1 MNKSPLFLTIVTVV
15 VFFSLGEKAPTLGCL
30 LLIIAWGWAIFWLL
44 YRAQLLPEK
53 IMDLLA
59 KYTNKEALKAQLKE
73 AKEETKVI
81 DANDMAEKMRQQVI
95 GQDRIIGELSRGIAR
110 RMSVK
115 RRGKPIYSTLISGP
129 TGTGKT
135 ELAKA
140 VTKYLFD
147 DPKAMFRID
156 VGNMNE
162 NGVNT
167 LVGAPSGYIGS
178 DKGGT
183 LTNHLKLHPH
193 TVILFDEIEKAG
205 KDPTTKLYLLLL
217 SLLDEGRITDQST
230 GETIDATQCIIIMTS
245 NAAAKELGELAS
257 KLKGDEL
264 TRASKDALRSYFAPE
279 LLGRVDFVT
288 TVNNLDEMAR
298 AQICILHLVKI
309 ASDYGV
315 EVEHIEPEL
324 LVEALQK
331 WKLLEKYGVRELI
344 RELERM
350 AADHIIEAKQEGATQ
365 VRLGFADN
373 VITVEPTS
381 WENKTDHL
389 SDI

>member
-1 MNKSPLFLTIVTVV
+1 
-15 VFFSLGEKAPTLGCL
+15 
-30 LLIIAWGWAIFWLL
+30 
-44 YRAQLLPEK
+44 
-53 IMDLLA
+53 MDLLS
-59 KYTNKEALKAQLKE
+59 KYTNKDALKAQLKE
-73 AKEETKVI
+73 AEKVTRSI
-81 DANDMAEKMRQQVI
+81 DPEDMAAKMKQQVI
-95 GQDRIIGELSRGIAR
+95 GQGRIINELSRGIAR
-110 RMSVK
+110 RMSAK
-115 RRGKPIYSTLISGP
+115 RRGKPIFSTLISGP

-156 VGNMNE
+156 VGNMDAH
-162 NGVNT
+162 GVST
-167 LVGAPSGYIGS
+167 LVGSPAGYVGS

-183 LTNHLKLHPH
+183 LTNHLKLTPH

-230 GETIDATQCIIIMTS
+230 GETVDATDAIIMMTS

-257 KLKGDEL
+257 KLEGEEL

-288 TVNNLDEMAR
+288 TVNKLDDMAR
-298 AQICILHLVKI
+298 AEICILHLVKI
-309 ASDYGV
+309 ASDYDV
-315 EVEHIEPEL
+315 DVEHIEPEL

-331 WKLLEKYGVRELI
+331 WKSLESYGVRELI

-350 AADHIIEAKQEGATQ
+350 AADSIIDAKQEGATK
-365 VRLGFADN
+365 VRLGFADET
-373 VITVEPTS
+373 ITVEPTA
-381 WENKTDHL
+381 WENKNDHL